1 MSVGLA
7 MAIISFV
14 LLAATIQRV
23 AGLGFGMIFAPY
35 AVVLIGAHE
44 GIMLANFLGIVVP
57 ILVLPRVWGQIQWDR
72 VLWLGLPAV
81 AVMPVGA
88 WLAAVSSPGP
98 LYIVVASLVLLSLS
112 VSVVL
117 SRISAQLDGRALQAA
132 TGIGSGLGTVL
143 GGVGGPAVT
152 VYAVLSRWSVMPM
165 VATLQPLW
173 VGISAAAFGAKWAL
187 DGGQMPDMPWWAWAG
202 STVAIIAGVY
212 VGEWCQKRV
221 REQSVHRLVVLLA
234 FMGALLALGMGV
246 RLIVG

>member
-7 MAIISFV
+7 MAIIGFV

-23 AGLGFGMIFAPY
+23 AGLGFGMVFAPY

-57 ILVLPRVWGQIQWDR
+57 VLVLPRVWSQIQWGR
-72 VLWLGLPAV
+72 VLWLGVPAV
-81 AVMPVGA
+81 AVMPLGA

-112 VSVVL
+112 ISVVL
-117 SRISAQLDGRALQAA
+117 SRISAQMDGRALQAA
-132 TGIGSGLGTVL
+132 TGVGSGLGTVL

-152 VYAVLSRWSVMPM
+152 VYAVLSRWSVLPM

-173 VGISAAAFGAKWAL
+173 IGISAASFGSKWVL

-202 STVAIIAGVY
+202 STAAIIAGVY

-221 REQSVHRLVVLLA
+221 RERSVRRLVLLLA
-234 FMGALLALGMGV
+234 FLGALLALGMGV
-246 RLIVG
+246 RLIIG